1 MDIVNNFI
9 QVRDKIKS
17 ISSVSKLIVVSKNQN
32 SEDILKLISSGQLH
46 FGENKVQETLKKWPE
61 ILQYNKNIKLH
72 FIGKLQ
78 SNKAK
83 EAFQIFDYIHSLD
96 NEKLAKIFSNLEESS
111 KKKINYFIQ
120 VNIGEEIQKSGINVS
135 SVKDF
140 VKHCIN
146 DLKLNI
152 LGLMC
157 LPPANKD
164 PEPFFKKLKVL
175 TDDNKLAE
183 ISMGMS
189 NDYLKAIDC
198 GSTFLRI
205 GSAIFNK

>member
-9 QVRDKIKS
+9 QVRNKIKS
-17 ISSVSKLIVVSKNQN
+17 ISSVAKLIVVSKNQN
-32 SEDILKLISSGQLH
+32 FEHILKIISNGQLD

-61 ILQYNKNIKLH
+61 ILQNNPNIKLH
-72 FIGKLQ
+72 FIGNLQ

-96 NEKLAKIFSNLEESS
+96 NEKLAKIFSNLEKNSN
-111 KKKINYFIQ
+111 KKINYFIQ
-120 VNIGEEIQKSGINVS
+120 VNIGEEIQKSGITIS
-135 SVKDF
+135 SVNDF
-140 VKHCIN
+140 VKFCIN

-157 LPPANKD
+157 LPPADKD
-164 PEPFFKKLKVL
+164 PELFFKKLKVM
-175 TDDNKLAE
+175 TDDNKLKE

-189 NDYLKAIDC
+189 DDYLKAIDC
-198 GSTFLRI
+198 GSTYLRI

>member
-17 ISSVSKLIVVSKNQN
+17 ISTFSKLIVVSKNQN
-32 SEDILKLISSGQLH
+32 SEDILKLIANGQLH

-61 ILQYNKNIKLH
+61 ILQHNKNIKLH

-78 SNKAK
+78 SNKVK

-96 NEKLAKIFSNLEESS
+96 NEKLAKIFSNLEETSN
-111 KKKINYFIQ
+111 KKINYFIQ
-120 VNIGEEIQKSGINVS
+120 VNIGEEIQKSGITIS
-135 SVKDF
+135 SVNDF

-164 PEPFFKKLKVL
+164 PEPFFKKLKAL

>member
-1 MDIVNNFI
+1 MICIVINSDVGCKLSDVRKYKKVVDLFDNINSLNVYQIWIQGEYVSNNMY
-9 QVRDKIKS
+9 KS
-17 ISSVSKLIVVSKNQN
+17 IQTIF
-32 SEDILKLISSGQLH
+32 E
-46 FGENKVQETLKKWPE
+46 
-61 ILQYNKNIKLH
+61 YNPNIKLH

-96 NEKLAKIFSNLEESS
+96 SEKLAKIFSNLEKTSN
-111 KKKINYFIQ
+111 KKISYFIQ
-120 VNIGEEIQKSGINVS
+120 VNIGEEMQKSGITVS
-135 SVKDF
+135 SVNDF

-157 LPPANKD
+157 LPPADKD
-164 PEPFFKKLKVL
+164 PEPFFKKLKVM
-175 TDDNKLAE
+175 TDDNKLKE
-183 ISMGMS
+183 ISMGMT

-198 GSTFLRI
+198 GSTYLRI

>member
-32 SEDILKLISSGQLH
+32 SEDILKLISNGQLH

-61 ILQYNKNIKLH
+61 ILQHNKNIKLH

-83 EAFQIFDYIHSLD
+83 EAFQIFDYVHSLD

>member
-1 MDIVNNFI
+1 M
-9 QVRDKIKS
+9 
-17 ISSVSKLIVVSKNQN
+17 
-32 SEDILKLISSGQLH
+32 KLISNGQLH

-61 ILQYNKNIKLH
+61 ILQHNKNIKLH

-78 SNKAK
+78 SNKVK

-111 KKKINYFIQ
+111 NKKINYFIQ
-120 VNIGEEIQKSGINVS
+120 VNIGEEIQKSGITIS
-135 SVKDF
+135 SVNDF

-164 PEPFFKKLKVL
+164 PEPFFKKLKAL

-198 GSTFLRI
+198 GSTYLRI

>member
-32 SEDILKLISSGQLH
+32 SEDILKLISNGQLH

-61 ILQYNKNIKLH
+61 ILQHNKNIKLH

-78 SNKAK
+78 SNKVK

>member
-32 SEDILKLISSGQLH
+32 SEDILKLISNGQLH

-61 ILQYNKNIKLH
+61 ILQHNKNIKLH

-83 EAFQIFDYIHSLD
+83 EAFQIFDYVHSLD

-198 GSTFLRI
+198 GSTYLRI

>member
-9 QVRDKIKS
+9 QVRNKIKS
-17 ISSVSKLIVVSKNQN
+17 ISSVAKLIVVSKNQN
-32 SEDILKLISSGQLH
+32 FDDILKIISNGQLD

-61 ILQYNKNIKLH
+61 ILQNNPNIKLH
-72 FIGKLQ
+72 FIGNLQ

-96 NEKLAKIFSNLEESS
+96 NEKLAKIFSNLEKTSN
-111 KKKINYFIQ
+111 KKINYFIQ
-120 VNIGEEIQKSGINVS
+120 VNIGEEIQKSGITIS
-135 SVKDF
+135 SVNDF
-140 VKHCIN
+140 AKFCIN

-157 LPPANKD
+157 LPPADKD
-164 PEPFFKKLKVL
+164 PEPFFKKLKIMK
-175 TDDNKLAE
+175 DDNKLKE

-189 NDYLKAIDC
+189 DDYLKAIDC
-198 GSTFLRI
+198 GSTYLRI

>member
-1 MDIVNNFI
+1 MKILDNYLHIKNNIKKLSTKTNLVVVCKNRNFSEI
-9 QVRDKIKS
+9 QPIID
-17 ISSVSKLIVVSKNQN
+17 
-32 SEDILKLISSGQLH
+32 SGQLD

-61 ILQYNKNIKLH
+61 ILNHNQNIKLH

-111 KKKINYFIQ
+111 NKKINYFIQ
-120 VNIGEEIQKSGINVS
+120 VNIGEEIQKSGIVIS
-135 SVKDF
+135 SVNDF
-140 VKHCIN
+140 VKYCIN

-164 PEPFFKKLKVL
+164 PEPFFKKLREL
-175 TDDNKLAE
+175 THDNKLAE

-198 GSTFLRI
+198 GSTYLRI

>member
-17 ISSVSKLIVVSKNQN
+17 ISTVSKLIVVSKNQN
-32 SEDILKLISSGQLH
+32 SEDILKLISIGQLH

-61 ILQYNKNIKLH
+61 ILQHNKNIKLH

-78 SNKAK
+78 SNKVK

-96 NEKLAKIFSNLEESS
+96 NEKLAKIFSNLEETSN
-111 KKKINYFIQ
+111 KKINYFIQ
-120 VNIGEEIQKSGINVS
+120 VNIGEEIQKSGITIS
-135 SVKDF
+135 SVNDF

-164 PEPFFKKLKVL
+164 PEPFFKKLKAL

-189 NDYLKAIDC
+189 NDYLKAIYC
-198 GSTFLRI
+198 GSTYLRI

>member
-1 MDIVNNFI
+1 MKILDNYLHIKNNIKKLSTKTNLVVVCKNRNFSEI
-9 QVRDKIKS
+9 QPIID
-17 ISSVSKLIVVSKNQN
+17 
-32 SEDILKLISSGQLH
+32 SGQLD

-61 ILQYNKNIKLH
+61 ILNHNQNIKLH

-111 KKKINYFIQ
+111 NKKINYFIQ
-120 VNIGEEIQKSGINVS
+120 VNIGEEIQKSGITIS
-135 SVKDF
+135 SVHDF
-140 VKHCIN
+140 VKYCIN

-164 PEPFFKKLKVL
+164 PEPFFKKLKEL
-175 TDDNKLAE
+175 THDNKLAE

-198 GSTFLRI
+198 GSTYLRI

>member
-1 MDIVNNFI
+1 MDIVDNFI
-9 QVRDKIKS
+9 QVRNKIKS

-32 SEDILKLISSGQLH
+32 SEDILKLISNGQLH

-61 ILQYNKNIKLH
+61 ILQHNKNIKLH

-78 SNKAK
+78 SNKVK

-111 KKKINYFIQ
+111 NKKINYFIQ
-120 VNIGEEIQKSGINVS
+120 VNIGEEIQKSGITIS
-135 SVKDF
+135 SVNDF
-140 VKHCIN
+140 VKHCIK

-157 LPPANKD
+157 LPPVNKD
-164 PEPFFKKLKVL
+164 PEPFFKKLKAL

>member
-1 MDIVNNFI
+1 MKILDNYLHIKNNIKKLSTKTNLVVVCKNRNFSEI
-9 QVRDKIKS
+9 QPIID
-17 ISSVSKLIVVSKNQN
+17 
-32 SEDILKLISSGQLH
+32 SGQLD

-61 ILQYNKNIKLH
+61 ILNHNQNIKLH

-111 KKKINYFIQ
+111 NKKINYFIQ
-120 VNIGEEIQKSGINVS
+120 VNIGEEIQKSGITISLVH
-135 SVKDF
+135 DF
-140 VKHCIN
+140 VKYCIN

-164 PEPFFKKLKVL
+164 PEPFFKKLREL
-175 TDDNKLAE
+175 TYDNKLAE

-198 GSTFLRI
+198 GSTYLRI

>member
-1 MDIVNNFI
+1 MDIVDNFI
-9 QVRDKIKS
+9 QVRNKIKS

-32 SEDILKLISSGQLH
+32 SDDILKLISNGQLH

-61 ILQYNKNIKLH
+61 ILQHNKNIKLH

-96 NEKLAKIFSNLEESS
+96 NEKLAKIFSNLEKTSN
-111 KKKINYFIQ
+111 KKISYFIQ
-120 VNIGEEIQKSGINVS
+120 VNIGEEMQKSGITVS
-135 SVKDF
+135 SVNDF

-157 LPPANKD
+157 LPPADKD
-164 PEPFFKKLKVL
+164 PELFFKKLKVM
-175 TDDNKLAE
+175 TDDNKLKE

-198 GSTFLRI
+198 GSTYLRI

>member
-1 MDIVNNFI
+1 MDIINNFI

-32 SEDILKLISSGQLH
+32 SEDILKLISNGQLH

-61 ILQYNKNIKLH
+61 ILEHNNNIKLH
-72 FIGKLQ
+72 FIGNLQ

-111 KKKINYFIQ
+111 NKKINYFIQ
-120 VNIGEEIQKSGINVS
+120 VNIGEEIQKSGITIS
-135 SVKDF
+135 SVNDF
-140 VKHCIN
+140 VKHCIK

-157 LPPANKD
+157 LPPVNKD
-164 PEPFFKKLKVL
+164 PEPFFKKLKAL

>member
-32 SEDILKLISSGQLH
+32 SEDILKLISIGQLH

-61 ILQYNKNIKLH
+61 ILQHNKNIKLH

-111 KKKINYFIQ
+111 NKKINYFIQ
-120 VNIGEEIQKSGINVS
+120 VNIGDEIQKSGITIS
-135 SVKDF
+135 SVNDF

-164 PEPFFKKLKVL
+164 PEPFFNKLKAL

-198 GSTFLRI
+198 GSTYLRI

>member
-32 SEDILKLISSGQLH
+32 SEDILKLISNGQLH

-61 ILQYNKNIKLH
+61 ILQHNKNIKLH

-83 EAFQIFDYIHSLD
+83 EAFQIFDYVHSLD

-198 GSTFLRI
+198 GSTNLRI

>member
-1 MDIVNNFI
+1 MKILDNYLHIKNNIKKLSTKTNLVVVCKNRNFSEI
-9 QVRDKIKS
+9 QPIID
-17 ISSVSKLIVVSKNQN
+17 
-32 SEDILKLISSGQLH
+32 SGQLD

-61 ILQYNKNIKLH
+61 ILNHNQNIKLH

-111 KKKINYFIQ
+111 NKKINYFIQ
-120 VNIGEEIQKSGINVS
+120 VNIGEEIQKSGITIS
-135 SVKDF
+135 SVNDF
-140 VKHCIN
+140 VKYCIN

-164 PEPFFKKLKVL
+164 PEPFFKKLREL
-175 TDDNKLAE
+175 THDNKLAE

-198 GSTFLRI
+198 GSTYLRI

>member
-32 SEDILKLISSGQLH
+32 SEDILKLISNGQLH

-96 NEKLAKIFSNLEESS
+96 NEKLAKIFSNLEETSN
-111 KKKINYFIQ
+111 KKINYFIQ

-164 PEPFFKKLKVL
+164 PEPFFKKLKAL
-175 TDDNKLAE
+175 TDDNKLSE

-198 GSTFLRI
+198 GSTYLRI

>member
-1 MDIVNNFI
+1 MDILNNFI

-17 ISSVSKLIVVSKNQN
+17 ISTVSKLIVVSKNQN
-32 SEDILKLISSGQLH
+32 TEDILKLISNGQLD

-61 ILQYNKNIKLH
+61 ILQHNKNIKLH

-111 KKKINYFIQ
+111 NKKINYFIQ
-120 VNIGEEIQKSGINVS
+120 VNIGEEIQKSGITISLVH
-135 SVKDF
+135 DF
-140 VKHCIN
+140 VKYCIN

-164 PEPFFKKLKVL
+164 PEPFFKKLREL
-175 TDDNKLAE
+175 TYDNKLAE

-198 GSTFLRI
+198 GSTYLRI

>member
-32 SEDILKLISSGQLH
+32 SEDILKLISNGQLH

-61 ILQYNKNIKLH
+61 ILQNNNNIKLH
-72 FIGKLQ
+72 FIGNLQ

-96 NEKLAKIFSNLEESS
+96 NEKLAKIFSNLEETSN
-111 KKKINYFIQ
+111 KKINYFIQ
-120 VNIGEEIQKSGINVS
+120 VNIGEEIQKSGITIS
-135 SVKDF
+135 SVNDF
-140 VKHCIN
+140 AKFCIN

-157 LPPANKD
+157 LPPADKD
-164 PEPFFKKLKVL
+164 PEPFL
-175 TDDNKLAE
+175 
-183 ISMGMS
+183 
-189 NDYLKAIDC
+189 
-198 GSTFLRI
+198 
-205 GSAIFNK
+205 

>member
-1 MDIVNNFI
+1 
-9 QVRDKIKS
+9 
-17 ISSVSKLIVVSKNQN
+17 
-32 SEDILKLISSGQLH
+32 LKLISNGQLH

-61 ILQYNKNIKLH
+61 ILEHNNNIKLH
-72 FIGKLQ
+72 FIGNLQ

-111 KKKINYFIQ
+111 NKKINYFIQ
-120 VNIGEEIQKSGINVS
+120 VNIGEEIQKSGITIS
-135 SVKDF
+135 SVNDF
-140 VKHCIN
+140 VKHCIK

-157 LPPANKD
+157 LPPVNKD
-164 PEPFFKKLKVL
+164 PEPFFKKLKAL

>member
-1 MDIVNNFI
+1 MKILDNYLHIKNNIKKLSTKTNLVVVCKNRNFSEI
-9 QVRDKIKS
+9 QPIID
-17 ISSVSKLIVVSKNQN
+17 
-32 SEDILKLISSGQLH
+32 SGQLD

-61 ILQYNKNIKLH
+61 ILNHNQNIKLH

-111 KKKINYFIQ
+111 NKKINYFIQ
-120 VNIGEEIQKSGINVS
+120 VNIGEEIQKSGITISLVH
-135 SVKDF
+135 DF
-140 VKHCIN
+140 VKYCIN

-164 PEPFFKKLKVL
+164 PEPFFKKLKEL
-175 TDDNKLAE
+175 THDNKLAE

-198 GSTFLRI
+198 GSTYLRI

>member
-32 SEDILKLISSGQLH
+32 SEDILKLISIGQLH

-61 ILQYNKNIKLH
+61 ILQHNKNIKLH

-96 NEKLAKIFSNLEESS
+96 NEKLAKIFSNLEETSN
-111 KKKINYFIQ
+111 KKINYFIQ
-120 VNIGEEIQKSGINVS
+120 VNIGDEIQKSGITIS
-135 SVKDF
+135 SANDF

-164 PEPFFKKLKVL
+164 PEPFFKKLKAL

-189 NDYLKAIDC
+189 NDFLKAIDC
-198 GSTFLRI
+198 GSTYLRI

>member
-17 ISSVSKLIVVSKNQN
+17 ISTFSKLIVVSKNQN
-32 SEDILKLISSGQLH
+32 SEDILKLIANGQLH

-61 ILQYNKNIKLH
+61 ILQHNKNIKLH
-72 FIGKLQ
+72 FIGNLQ

-83 EAFQIFDYIHSLD
+83 EAFQLFDYIHSLD
-96 NEKLAKIFSNLEESS
+96 NEKLAKIFSDLEESS
-111 KKKINYFIQ
+111 NKKINYFIQ
-120 VNIGEEIQKSGINVS
+120 VNIGEEIQKSGIIIS
-135 SVKDF
+135 SVNDF

-152 LGLMC
+152 VGLMC

-164 PEPFFKKLKVL
+164 PEPFFKKLKTL

-198 GSTFLRI
+198 GSTYLRI

>member
-1 MDIVNNFI
+1 MKILDNYLHIKNNIKKLSTKTNLVVVCKNRNFSEI
-9 QVRDKIKS
+9 QPIID
-17 ISSVSKLIVVSKNQN
+17 
-32 SEDILKLISSGQLH
+32 SGQLD

-61 ILQYNKNIKLH
+61 ILNHNQNIKLH

-111 KKKINYFIQ
+111 NKKINYFIQ
-120 VNIGEEIQKSGINVS
+120 VNIGEEIQKSGITIS
-135 SVKDF
+135 SVNDF

-164 PEPFFKKLKVL
+164 PEPFFNKLKAL

-198 GSTFLRI
+198 GSTYLRI

>member
-32 SEDILKLISSGQLH
+32 SEDILKLISNGQLH

-61 ILQYNKNIKLH
+61 ILQHNKNIKLH

-83 EAFQIFDYIHSLD
+83 EAFQIFNYIHSLD
-96 NEKLAKIFSNLEESS
+96 NEKLAKIFSNLEETSN
-111 KKKINYFIQ
+111 KKINYFIQ
-120 VNIGEEIQKSGINVS
+120 VNIGEEIQKSGITIS
-135 SVKDF
+135 SVNDF

-164 PEPFFKKLKVL
+164 PEPFFNKLKAL
-175 TDDNKLAE
+175 TDDNRLAE

>member
-1 MDIVNNFI
+1 MDILNNFI

-17 ISSVSKLIVVSKNQN
+17 ISTVSKLIVVSKNQN
-32 SEDILKLISSGQLH
+32 TEDILKLISNGQLD

-61 ILQYNKNIKLH
+61 ILQHNKNIKLH

-111 KKKINYFIQ
+111 NKKINYFIQ
-120 VNIGEEIQKSGINVS
+120 VNIGEEIQKSGITTS
-135 SVKDF
+135 SVNDF

-164 PEPFFKKLKVL
+164 PEPFFKKLKEL
-175 TDDNKLAE
+175 THDNKLAE

-198 GSTFLRI
+198 GSTYLRI